1 MNGPDTL
8 APLIGSVALLERA
21 VTYTLGGLQLVT
33 PTAFDRPT
41 PCSEWDLQA
50 LLHHM
55 DDSLTALDEA
65 LDTGHVPLDPITPTS
80 DVLCTLRTRA
90 TRLLGAW
97 TSALDRDLIDIEGC
111 PLSTSVVMAAGAI
124 EIAAHGWDVGQACGA
139 DRPLPRELAD
149 DLLVLSPL
157 FVTQADRGVRFAAPV
172 PTNSHATP
180 TDRLVA
186 FLGRQP

>member
-1 MNGPDTL
+1 MSGRDTL
-8 APLIGSVALLERA
+8 APLIGGVALLERA
-21 VTYTLGGLQLVT
+21 ITYTLGSLRLVT
-33 PTAFDRPT
+33 PADLSRPT
-41 PCSEWDLQA
+41 PCLDWDLHA

-65 LDTGHVPLDPITPTS
+65 LDTGQMALEPIIPTD

-97 TSALDRDLIDIEGC
+97 TTALDRDLVDIAGC
-111 PLSTSVVMAAGAI
+111 PLTTTVVMTAGAI
-124 EIAAHGWDVGQACGA
+124 EVAVHGWDVGQACRA
-139 DRPLPRELAD
+139 DRPLPDSLAEEL
-149 DLLVLSPL
+149 LELSPL
-157 FVTQADRGVRFAAPV
+157 FVTEADRRTRFAAPV
-172 PTNSHATP
+172 PLGGLAAP